1 MAAWLL
7 GVFVLVLLAGLA
19 LIRLGW
25 RGRRIN
31 RDPVCRDC
39 GFNLRA
45 FRLPEMHGLPV
56 PGVATAADSV
66 GASMNAEV
74 THSLTLGAREGG
86 ESPIGAA
93 SSPAVVSVTVTCPE
107 CGGGLKRAKAVRIGE
122 RKRMPLVAA
131 TGLLMALLAIAP
143 LGAAFVAVV
152 TGSDLSKSLPTN
164 VLLWHSRFATREV
177 SRAIAIELESRLLAK
192 KLDTTQAS
200 LVVERALELQADW
213 QIPWLEEWGAVI
225 EAAEMNQQFT
235 VEQSKRFR
243 GNAAKV
249 EIVTRERVRPGDPL
263 PVRARLIESR
273 TGPNGTVHASFVI
286 SEASLGGVKLEPKM
300 LVVNPAKPPQPLKS
314 LLVTVTGSKS
324 KQRGSYGYS
333 SSQAVLLV
341 PQSISPGEHELVLN
355 VGAKEWGA
363 DQNENLESR
372 ELRARVT
379 LASPDAIAIEQVPP
393 DAQRSDALA
402 KAISEA
408 AGKWIGISAGN
419 RRPDGSTSDTMLI
432 RWMLQ
437 GLAGAVQSVDPS
449 YAAIHANVFLVD
461 SEGRETL
468 VGLLSSEPHDVDEKA
483 GRFGYPR
490 WDPKWIA
497 EPGAAPFELVVRPDP
512 QGAMDTYTIRKL
524 YMGEIRAVIRDV
536 EYQDNTRRFSSKSR
550 AEIEEKLRRQK

>member
-25 RGRRIN
+25 RGRRVN

-45 FRLPEMHGLPV
+45 FRLPEMHS
-56 PGVATAADSV
+56 VAEPLLTVAAATQSELADV
-66 GASMNAEV
+66 DE
-74 THSLTLGAREGG
+74 THSLTLGARQGSETP
-86 ESPIGAA
+86 SAA
-93 SSPAVVSVTVTCPE
+93 ATSPAAIPITVTCPE

-131 TGLLMALLAIAP
+131 TGLLMALLAVAP

-286 SEASLGGVKLEPKM
+286 NEAILGGEKLEPKM
-300 LVVNPAKPPQPLKS
+300 HVVSPSKPPQPLRT

-324 KQRGSYGYS
+324 SQRGSFGYS

-341 PQSISPGEHELVLN
+341 PQSVAPGEHELVLR
-355 VGAKEWGA
+355 VKSTDWGA
-363 DQNENLESR
+363 NQSEQLGTRD
-372 ELRARVT
+372 LRARVT

-419 RRPDGSTSDTMLI
+419 RRPDGTTSDTMQI

-449 YAAIHANVFLVD
+449 YAAIHANVYLVD

-468 VGLLSSEPHDVDEKA
+468 IGLLSSEPHDVDEKA

-512 QGAMDTYTIRKL
+512 EGAMDTYTIRKL
-524 YMGEIRAVIRDV
+524 YMGEIRATIRDV
-536 EYQDNTRRFSSKSR
+536 EFQDNTRRFSSKTR

>member
-7 GVFVLVLLAGLA
+7 SVCVLVLVAGVA
-19 LIRLGW
+19 LMRLGW
-25 RGRRIN
+25 RGRRVN

-45 FRLPEMHGLPV
+45 FRLPEMHGLGIHPV
-56 PGVATAADSV
+56 AASTAGESSGVDA
-66 GASMNAEV
+66 
-74 THSLTLGAREGG
+74 THSLTLGARQGDAAIVE
-86 ESPIGAA
+86 A
-93 SSPAVVSVTVTCPE
+93 SSAVAGQMPVTVTCPE
-107 CGGGLKRAKAVRIGE
+107 CGGGLKRAKAVRVGE
-122 RKRMPLVAA
+122 RKRMPMLAA
-131 TGLLMALLAIAP
+131 TGLLMAMLAVAP

-192 KLDTTQAS
+192 KLDTAQAL

-243 GNAAKV
+243 GNAAKI

-286 SEASLGGVKLEPKM
+286 NEAFLGGVKLEPKM
-300 LVVNPAKPPQPLKS
+300 QVVSPSKPAQPLRT
-314 LLVTVTGSKS
+314 LFVTVTGTKS

-341 PQSISPGEHELVLN
+341 PQSIASGEHDLILN
-355 VGAKEWGA
+355 VAASDWGA
-363 DQNENLESR
+363 NQSENLGLR

-379 LASPDAIAIEQVPP
+379 LANPDAIAIEQVPP

-408 AGKWIGISAGN
+408 AGTWIGISAGN
-419 RRPDGSTSDTMLI
+419 RRPDGTTSDTMLI

-437 GLAGAVQSVDPS
+437 GLAGAAKAIDPS
-449 YAAIHANVFLVD
+449 YAAVHANVYIVD

-468 VGLLSSEPHDVDEKA
+468 VGLLSSEPHDVDDKA
-483 GRFGYPR
+483 GMFGYPR
-490 WDPKWIA
+490 WDPKLIP
-497 EPGAAPFELVVRPDP
+497 EPPAAPFELVVRPDL
-512 QGAMDTYTIRKL
+512 QGALDTYTIRKL
-524 YMGEIRAVIRDV
+524 YMGEIRAAIRDV
-536 EYQDNTRRFSSKSR
+536 EYQDNTRRFSSKNR